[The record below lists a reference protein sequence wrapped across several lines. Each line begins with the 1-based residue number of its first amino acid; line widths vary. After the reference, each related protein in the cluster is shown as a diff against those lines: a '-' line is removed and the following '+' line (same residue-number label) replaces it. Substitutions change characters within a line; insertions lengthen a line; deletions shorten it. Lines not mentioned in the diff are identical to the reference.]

1 MRVSGMA
8 FARVFLGYSRMW
20 NTNTER
26 ARVLTAVSM
35 RLSGGV
41 GVRARAIGRQTFA
54 FPFVRCVVHR
64 FVVVELRLFE
74 DLNL

>member
-41 GVRARAIGRQTFA
+41 GVRARAIGRQTIGLA
-54 FPFVRCVVHR
+54 PFVRDGHR
-64 FVVVELRLFE
+64 LVVVVLRFWKI
-74 DLNL
+74 

>member
-41 GVRARAIGRQTFA
+41 GVRARAIGRQTIGLSSFLRA
-54 FPFVRCVVHR
+54 GHR
-64 FVVVELRLFE
+64 LVVVVLRFLKI
-74 DLNL
+74 